1 MPFCADSW
9 YIWQC
14 RYFSDL
20 APRHRNPSQQI
31 NALPVSFISVWCS
44 CRYVSVL
51 FSLPAF
57 KVHYVRLEG
66 GSRIINLLVSGHVGA
81 PPCIYG
87 EVLPNLL
94 WPYHSGPDHPGFVL
108 LQFVAKG
115 DTHMVV
121 WNSDVGMKIGQFR
134 MRSRNICMVI
144 DVTFFVQCQM
154 ILCHLYEITWSAR
167 LVIYDG
173 GDNSKDHWVV

>member
-115 DTHMVV
+115 DTHGGLKFWCGNENRTV
-121 WNSDVGMKIGQFR
+121 SHAKPK
-134 MRSRNICMVI
+134 
-144 DVTFFVQCQM
+144 
-154 ILCHLYEITWSAR
+154 HLYGDRCHFFCAMSNDIMPPLWNYVERSACNLR
-167 LVIYDG
+167 RRR
-173 GDNSKDHWVV
+173 